1 MKKNLIKKLVAGVL
15 AATMACAGAVLP
27 SSSTGVQDTTVS
39 AASSYIQYARFTT
52 AEYLY
57 NPYTA
62 KVVGVRLRDYDTDK
76 AYAMFGGTM
85 TVNNGMGY
93 VYNTKGELVAV
104 VWKVVDYYYTN
115 V

>member
-27 SSSTGVQDTTVS
+27 SSTTGVQDTTVS
-39 AASSYIQYARFTT
+39 AASYVQYARFTT

-57 NPYTA
+57 SAYTC
-62 KVVGVRLRDYDTDK
+62 KMVGVRLRDYYTDQ

-93 VYNTKGELVAV
+93 VYSTKGELVAV
-104 VWKVVDYYYTN
+104 VWKVVDSYYTS